1 MKENDKHKLQPNE
14 GHDINSK
21 TGVPKRGTV
30 HTKGGREGDLGGQ
43 MGGSQMSN
51 RDVDAGYGKET
62 GSLDPTSQLKFNQ
75 SDKAHTPPKNVH
87 GVADDN
93 GPETSGRAD
102 SPEKN
107 PYGNNIVDKRLG
119 NNINTKKSD
128 SGPSHT

>member
-1 MKENDKHKLQPNE
+1 MKEDNKNNRQPNE

-21 TGVPKRGTV
+21 AGIPKRGTV
-30 HTKGGREGDLGGQ
+30 HTKGGHEGDLSGQ

-62 GSLDPTSQLKFNQ
+62 GSLNPTSPLKFNQ
-75 SDKAHTPPKNVH
+75 SDKANTPPHNVR
-87 GVADDN
+87 GVADDDV
-93 GPETSGRAD
+93 PETSGRAD

-107 PYGNNIVDKRLG
+107 PYGNKIADKRLG